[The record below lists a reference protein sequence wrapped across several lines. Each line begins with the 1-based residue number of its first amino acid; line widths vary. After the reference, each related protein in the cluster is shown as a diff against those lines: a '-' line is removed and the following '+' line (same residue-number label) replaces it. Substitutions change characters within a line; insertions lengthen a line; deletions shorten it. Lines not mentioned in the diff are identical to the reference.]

1 MLSPERHRHHRH
13 PSPPQ
18 PPPPPH
24 HPPQPSH
31 VVATIENLPAEG
43 GSGGGRSGIS
53 APSSSVRQRI
63 RKVLNRRPVLANPT
77 FLLLGHPKVCVG
89 PEQDIREKMFSQG
102 HQEKYED
109 VAKRSDTKAIDSPVQ
124 EW

>member
-13 PSPPQ
+13 PPPPQ

-63 RKVLNRRPVLANPT
+63 RKVLNSVKQENKEKIMWLGVLRFHASTLAPT
-77 FLLLGHPKVCVG
+77 HF
-89 PEQDIREKMFSQG
+89 R
-102 HQEKYED
+102 
-109 VAKRSDTKAIDSPVQ
+109 DT
-124 EW
+124 

>member
-13 PSPPQ
+13 PPPPQ

-63 RKVLNRRPVLANPT
+63 RKVLNRREQEEFCLLDC
-77 FLLLGHPKVCVG
+77 LLLRTSVKPKLDSTNSVCL
-89 PEQDIREKMFSQG
+89 
-102 HQEKYED
+102 
-109 VAKRSDTKAIDSPVQ
+109 
-124 EW
+124 

>member
-13 PSPPQ
+13 PPPPQ

-24 HPPQPSH
+24 HSPQPSH

-63 RKVLNRRPVLANPT
+63 RKVLNSTLGLLARGEP
-77 FLLLGHPKVCVG
+77 LGSPLRVAQSGQCK
-89 PEQDIREKMFSQG
+89 DEKTAGYS
-102 HQEKYED
+102 E
-109 VAKRSDTKAIDSPVQ
+109 
-124 EW
+124 